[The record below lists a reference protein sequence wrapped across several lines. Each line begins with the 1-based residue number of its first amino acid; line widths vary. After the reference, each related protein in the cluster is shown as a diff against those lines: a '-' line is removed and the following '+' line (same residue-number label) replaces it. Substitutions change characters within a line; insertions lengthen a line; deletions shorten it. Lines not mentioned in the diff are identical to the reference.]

1 MGTVLEMKMCS
12 EVRLAAVAF
21 FALVLS
27 GCGNDQNRIDFVD
40 MSRKIASQ
48 VSSPTGAVAQQ
59 AVAAPADV
67 LAQVSGPVI
76 IGAAR
81 DGAEIFYLIGVRDN
95 GPYRTYA
102 TGTRQTMTFRQGVV
116 TATRGTGDDL
126 MSSDVQQT
134 LALLQSGSDG
144 KARRLMQFLDGEDRT
159 IDLVLDC
166 TITAGLSAPSGT
178 DLAALPGRKM
188 TEDCISDSVSFRNS
202 YHLDEVGRVTAS
214 VQWLSVRTGPV
225 LFQELRQ

>member
-12 EVRLAAVAF
+12 EVRLAAVAV

-81 DGAEIFYLIGVRDN
+81 GGAEIFYLIGVRDN

-116 TATRGTGDDL
+116 TATRGAGNDL
-126 MSSDVQQT
+126 MASDIDQT
-134 LALLQSGSDG
+134 LGLLQIGTEG
-144 KARRLMQFLDGEDRT
+144 QVRRVMQYLDAEDVT
-159 IDLVLDC
+159 SDLVLDC
-166 TITAGLSAPSGT
+166 RITTGLSASGGAT
-178 DLAALPGRKM
+178 IAQMPGRKM
-188 TEDCISDSVSFRNS
+188 TEDCTSGAISFSNS
-202 YHLDEVGRVTAS
+202 YSLDGTGRVTAS
-214 VQWLSVRTGPV
+214 VQWLSPDTGPV
-225 LFQELRQ
+225 VFKELRP